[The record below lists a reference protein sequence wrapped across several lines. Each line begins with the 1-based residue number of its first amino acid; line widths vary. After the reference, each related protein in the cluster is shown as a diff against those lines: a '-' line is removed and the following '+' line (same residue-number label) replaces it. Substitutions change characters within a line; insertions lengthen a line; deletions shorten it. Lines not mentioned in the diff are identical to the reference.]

1 MRRFNKLKYFNLFS
15 FNSFSFNSFNSFS
28 FNLFNHSMTI
38 GSKNAGPKKKGGKRA
53 KKGKKFVPENTK
65 SKHLLL
71 KDDKDQEYVKVVSL
85 LGECRVKTEDRNG
98 TVRICNIRGKMR
110 KRVWIAANDIV
121 LIGLRD
127 FQDDKGDIIHK
138 YSMAEAKELVKR
150 NEIPANMLII
160 GADDLNNEDD
170 DGIEWNIVQK
180 PTTSKKTINED
191 NNSND
196 NSNDD
201 ENNGENNSENNVP
214 PQREIKDISDESDDS
229 NEINPDNI
237 DQIIKDL

>member
-1 MRRFNKLKYFNLFS
+1 
-15 FNSFSFNSFNSFS
+15 
-28 FNLFNHSMTI
+28 MTI

-71 KDDKDQEYVKVVSL
+71 KDSKDQDYVKVVSL

-98 TVRICNIRGKMR
+98 TERICNIRGKMR
-110 KRVWIAANDIV
+110 KRVWITANDIV

-138 YSMAEAKELVKR
+138 YSLSEAKELVKR
-150 NEIPANMLII
+150 NEIPASMLII

-180 PTTSKKTINED
+180 PTTKTTT
-191 NNSND
+191 NNSDDSD
-196 NSNDD
+196 NS
-201 ENNGENNSENNVP
+201 ENSENESNNNVP
-214 PQREIKDISDESDDS
+214 PQREIKDISDDESNNES
-229 NEINPDNI
+229 NNESNL
-237 DQIIKDL
+237 DQMIKDL